1 MFFNFASSNYFKPL
15 KFFIMKRSDLI
26 IIAVGIVIAV
36 AIFAAITYIAIT
48 FNNGNAGLNGGF

>member
-1 MFFNFASSNYFKPL
+1 
-15 KFFIMKRSDLI
+15 MKRSDLI